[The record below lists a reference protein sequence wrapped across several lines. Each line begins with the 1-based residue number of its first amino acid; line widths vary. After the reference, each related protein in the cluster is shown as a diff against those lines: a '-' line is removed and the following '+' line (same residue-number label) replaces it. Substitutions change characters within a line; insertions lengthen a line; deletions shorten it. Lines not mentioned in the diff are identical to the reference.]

1 LVFVGLGLDMNGLD
15 SFVITSIAS
24 NIASMEDNQLRLLA
38 KILSNNPNGDRLS
51 YLINVEIFDAA
62 FTEKYRI
69 DIEVQDSVC

>member
-1 LVFVGLGLDMNGLD
+1 MNGLD

-38 KILSNNPNGDRLS
+38 KFLSNNPNGDRLS

-62 FTEKYRI
+62 ITEKYRI